1 MKSGKIIAFIS
12 FQDGQTLIIQGEA
25 ELGTLRFRS
34 DSASASRVFAVKA
47 AADAKKK
54 EVNELRCREQVRE
67 EQGLIPHRN
76 TTFQL
81 EQ

>member
-1 MKSGKIIAFIS
+1 M

-34 DSASASRVFAVKA
+34 DSASASRVFGVKA

-67 EQGLIPHRN
+67 
-76 TTFQL
+76 
-81 EQ
+81 